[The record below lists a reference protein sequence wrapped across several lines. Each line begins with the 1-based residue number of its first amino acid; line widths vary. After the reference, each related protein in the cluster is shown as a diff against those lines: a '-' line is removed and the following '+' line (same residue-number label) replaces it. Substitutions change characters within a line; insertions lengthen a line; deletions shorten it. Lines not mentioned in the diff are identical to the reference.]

1 MLETIK
7 FIRGNK
13 DWREKLKQP
22 PYCISINEDENYA
35 LLKYSQTD
43 SDFNETICRECRG
56 LIIDLNTLIP
66 KALSF
71 YKFFNIGEE
80 FADKIYWKDC
90 RVTEKIDG
98 TKILLWYDEY
108 KHKWR
113 ISTSSMLDAKDA
125 KVGDFGITF
134 EDLFNKAV
142 IENLGENILQ
152 DFDSIFNR
160 LNCYT
165 FELVSPESRVVVPYK
180 QTKLYFIGVRDTS
193 TFKEM
198 DIEFCDKILSLF
210 PTPKIYNLNTAK
222 ACLDNV
228 EHMTYDHEGYVVVDK
243 YFNRIKIKSPAYVQ
257 AHYLRNNGKVSKG
270 KILEIIEKNEQ
281 DEFLA
286 YFPEYKEYFDD
297 IEDRYNKYREKAS
310 SAIARLNIQLDA
322 HREDWTRKEIAKYIN
337 ENEKEYSA
345 LLFNLL
351 GTDLY
356 KLYINSEWV
365 KLTKEQKMIKLGLK
379 EEKDV

>member
-1 MLETIK
+1 MLETVK
-7 FIRGNK
+7 FIRENK
-13 DWREKLKQP
+13 DWREKLKQA

-35 LLKYSQTD
+35 LLKYSQID
-43 SDFNETICRECRG
+43 SDFNEIICRECRG
-56 LIIDLNTLIP
+56 LIIDLNTLTP

-90 RVTEKIDG
+90 KVTEKIDG
-98 TKILLWYDEY
+98 TKILLWYDDY

-134 EDLFNKAV
+134 EDLFNRA
-142 IENLGENILQ
+142 ITENLGEDILQ
-152 DFDSIFNR
+152 DLDSIFNR

-180 QTKLYFIGVRDTS
+180 QTKLYFIGARDIT
-193 TFKEM
+193 TFNEVPIK
-198 DIEFCDKILSLF
+198 FYDKILSLF

-222 ACLDNV
+222 ACLDSV

-243 YFNRIKIKSPAYVQ
+243 YFNRVKIKSPAYVQ
-257 AHYLRNNGKVSKG
+257 AHYLRGNGKVSKG

-286 YFPEYKEYFDD
+286 YFPEYKDYFKD
-297 IEDRYNKYREKAS
+297 IENRYDRYKEEASKA
-310 SAIARLNIQLDA
+310 IIRLNIQLDA
-322 HREDWTRKEIAKYIN
+322 HKEDWTRKEIASYIN
-337 ENEKEYSA
+337 KNEKEYSA

-356 KLYINSEWV
+356 KLYIENEWK
-365 KLTKEQKMIKLGLK
+365 KLTKEQKMIKLGFK
-379 EEKDV
+379 EE